1 MSNQAQITSL
11 TEYAKRAYLEY
22 AMSVVKGRAIPDV
35 EDGMKP
41 VHRRILFAM
50 HRLKLAPPAKYM
62 KSARVV
68 GDVIGQL
75 HPHGDGAVYEA
86 MVRMAQPFTLRYP
99 LVEGEGNFGSR
110 DGDTAAAMRYTEAR
124 LAPIAAAVLDEL
136 KWDTVDYKPNF
147 DGTQEEPDTLPARL
161 PFLLLNG
168 ASGIGVGLATEL
180 PPHNLGETIAAAKML
195 LLKPKSTI
203 DDVLTVL
210 PGPDFATGAN
220 LISTPQEIRKI
231 YTEGRGSFRLRA
243 KWEIEGEGTKRW
255 KLVFRELPQT
265 TSTQKI
271 MLEVDELMDPKPKE
285 KNGKKL
291 PLKPEQLRLKKLF
304 GDLIDTITDASDLDA
319 PVCIVIE
326 PKDRKMDPQALALTL
341 CAHTTLEDTVPT
353 NLVAVDN
360 KGTPRQST
368 LIDWLGQWCEYRIT
382 TVTRR
387 LRDEKNRVDRRLHLL
402 EGRLKVLDHLRD
414 VIDVLEKSDQPKQDL
429 MDKFGLDEIQ
439 AEDVLDMRLRQV
451 ARLEKNNIIEEIGKL
466 KPEQKRLGDLLADE
480 KSIRKLIIKELDADE
495 KAFGDARRTMLAPA
509 ESSAASR
516 SKSNSSA
523 DIMVERL
530 PPEPIAVVLTERGWL
545 GWRPAKSWEDA
556 LASDFKIKT
565 GDSIK
570 RMFFGDR
577 NADFMLLMDENGRA
591 YSLRLMDLPS
601 KMDMLPLTTWFDL
614 QGKIA
619 EGALGNGE
627 QKWIVAGSGGC
638 GFVVKANDWINRMKA
653 GKAFLT
659 LAADEKPLPPVPL
672 PADVDG
678 KSPVLALATDGRAVA
693 FTLDDVKVLP
703 KGKGVSLMGFAKDHH
718 LSDIALAVDGL
729 QLQTAKGS
737 VAKLNVDVGAFM
749 GPRSAGKKG
758 KALHKQSEGAVFV
771 RPGREVLKV

>member
-1 MSNQAQITSL
+1 MSNQVQPTSL

-41 VHRRILFAM
+41 VQRRILFAM
-50 HRLKLAPPAKYM
+50 HRLKLAPPAKFM

-99 LVEGEGNFGSR
+99 LVQGEGNFGSR
-110 DGDTAAAMRYTEAR
+110 DGDSAAAMRYTEAR

-136 KWDTVDYKPNF
+136 KWDTVDFKPNF

-180 PPHNLGETIAAAKML
+180 PPHNLGEVVAASKLL
-195 LLKPKSTI
+195 LLKPKTSV
-203 DDVLTVL
+203 DDLLQVL
-210 PGPDFATGAN
+210 PGPDFANGAT
-220 LISTPQEIRKI
+220 LISSEDEIKKI

-243 KWEIEGEGTKRW
+243 KWSIEGEGTKRW
-255 KLVFRELPQT
+255 KLIFHELPQT

-319 PVCIVIE
+319 PVSIVIE
-326 PKDRKMDPQALALTL
+326 PKDRKMDPNTLALTL
-341 CAHTTLEDTVPT
+341 CAHTSLEDTVPT

-360 KGTPRQST
+360 KGTPRQSN
-368 LIDWLGQWCEYRIT
+368 LFDWLGQWCEYRVV

-387 LRDEKNRVDRRLHLL
+387 LRDEKARIDHRLHLL

-429 MDKFGLDEIQ
+429 MDKFDLDEIQ
-439 AEDVLDMRLRQV
+439 AEDVLEMRLRQV
-451 ARLEKNNIIEEIGKL
+451 ARLEKTNIIEEIGKL
-466 KPEQKRLGDLLADE
+466 RPEQKRLGDLLADE

-495 KAFGDARRTMLAPA
+495 KAFGDDRRTTLAPA
-509 ESSAASR
+509 VSSAASR
-516 SKSNSSA
+516 SKPLD
-523 DIMVERL
+523 DIMAERL
-530 PPEPIAVVLTERGWL
+530 PPEPVAVVLTERGWL
-545 GWRPAKSWEDA
+545 GWRPAKTWEDA
-556 LASDFKIKT
+556 LVSDFKVKT

-570 RMFFGDR
+570 RMFLGDR
-577 NADFMLLMDENGRA
+577 NADYMLLMDENGRA

-601 KMDMLPLTTWFDL
+601 KNDMLPLSTWFDL
-614 QGKIA
+614 QGKVA
-619 EGALGNGE
+619 EGALGNGD
-627 QKWIVAGSGGC
+627 QQWIIAGSGGC
-638 GFVVKANDWINRMKA
+638 GFVVKASDWINRMKA

-659 LAADEKPLPPVPL
+659 LSSEEKPLPPVPL
-672 PADVDG
+672 PAGVDP
-678 KSPVLALATDGRAVA
+678 KNPVLALATDGRAVA
-693 FTLDDVKVLP
+693 FTLDEVKVLP
-703 KGKGVSLMGFAKDHH
+703 KGKGVNLMGFAKGHH
-718 LSDIALAVDGL
+718 LSDVVLVEEGM
-729 QLQTAKGS
+729 QLQTAKGTA
-737 VAKLNVDVGAFM
+737 AKLNVDISGFI
-749 GPRSAGKKG
+749 GPRSSGKKG
-758 KALHKQSEGAVFV
+758 KALHKQSEGAVFI
-771 RPGREVLKV
+771 RPGRELLKI